1 MASKSILRAD
11 AVLLKDLY
19 ITPSNGSNYPEAKT
33 MLLSDGKGGTYWSSL
48 STFTNPSYNSFQTDT
63 VTYIA
68 SNVINQIKIKSGS
81 GIGQVEGDP
90 ANQTLTLFSKAFQG
104 ISVGDKNVNAFYNNY
119 LSPILNFSTTFG
131 SGIDIIPLQDQT
143 TILFSLSTS
152 QSVTGSSTNQ
162 IFISTINGLGT
173 IGYLSSISWDY
184 RLIALSS
191 SVGPGLSSISSI
203 IIPNITRIVDN
214 CIISTI
220 TGLGTFGY
228 QSSLANSINVSTN
241 ISLGLSSV
249 YIDIVSTIIPST
261 VASLGSLGYF
271 SDIRGYS
278 NTSSILGPA
287 ISTVFSTLSTSY
299 GVFTNLVFPS
309 TITGLGSLGYTSTLS
324 DFSSIRTSTIRF
336 EDYTTKQT
344 HRLFTSSSRLYFNS
358 TIVTGTPTLNLE
370 RFIL

>member
-1 MASKSILRAD
+1 MTSKSVLRAD
-11 AVLLKDLY
+11 SVILKNLY
-19 ITPSNGSNYPEAKT
+19 ITPSNGSNYPEANH
-33 MLLSDGKGGTYWSSL
+33 MLLSDGNGGTFWSSL

-63 VTYIA
+63 VTYIG
-68 SNVINQIKIKSGS
+68 SNVVNQFKIKSGS
-81 GIGQVEGDP
+81 GIGQVEGNP

-104 ISVGDKNVNAFYNNY
+104 IGVGGNNVNAFYNNF
-119 LSPILNFSTTFG
+119 LSPVLNFSTSFG
-131 SGIDIIPLQDQT
+131 SGIDIIPLQEQN

-152 QSVTGSSTNQ
+152 QSVNDNLTNQ
-162 IFISTINGLGT
+162 IFISTIDGLGT

-191 SVGPGLSSISSI
+191 SVGPGLSSVSSI
-203 IIPNITRIVDN
+203 VIPSITRIVDN
-214 CIISTI
+214 GLISTI

-228 QSSLANSINVSTN
+228 QSSATNSINVSTGL
-241 ISLGLSSV
+241 SLGLSTV
-249 YIDIVSTIIPST
+249 YINIVSTVIPST

-299 GVFTNLVFPS
+299 GVFTNLIFPS

-336 EDYTTKQT
+336 EDYTAKQT

-358 TIVTGTPTLNLE
+358 TIVTGSPTLNLQ
-370 RFIL
+370 RFVL

>member
-1 MASKSILRAD
+1 MTSKSVLSADTVIL
-11 AVLLKDLY
+11 KNLY
-19 ITPSNGSNYPEAKT
+19 ITPSNGSNYPQANH
-33 MLLSDGKGGTYWSSL
+33 MLLSDGNGGTFWSSL

-63 VTYIA
+63 VTYTG
-68 SNVINQIKIKSGS
+68 SNVVNQFKIKSGS
-81 GIGQVEGDP
+81 GIGQVEGNP

-104 ISVGDKNVNAFYNNY
+104 IGVGGNNVNAFYNNF
-119 LSPILNFSTTFG
+119 LSPVLNFSTSFG
-131 SGIDIIPLQDQT
+131 SGKDIIPLQEQN

-152 QSVTGSSTNQ
+152 QSINNNLTNQ

-203 IIPNITRIVDN
+203 VIPSITRIVDN
-214 CIISTI
+214 GLISTI

-228 QSSLANSINVSTN
+228 QSSATNSVNVSTGL
-241 ISLGLSSV
+241 SLGLSTV
-249 YIDIVSTIIPST
+249 YINIVSTVIPST

-271 SDIRGYS
+271 SDIRGFS

-299 GVFTNLVFPS
+299 GFFTNLVFPS

-336 EDYTTKQT
+336 EDYTAKQT

-358 TIVTGTPTLNLE
+358 TIVTGSPTLHLQ
-370 RFIL
+370 RFVL